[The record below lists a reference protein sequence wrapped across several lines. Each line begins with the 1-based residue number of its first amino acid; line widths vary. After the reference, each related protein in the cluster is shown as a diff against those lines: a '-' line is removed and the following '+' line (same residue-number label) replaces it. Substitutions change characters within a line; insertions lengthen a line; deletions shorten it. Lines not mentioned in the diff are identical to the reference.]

1 MEQLIISTAPHEF
14 DIYEIPYYI
23 MQEYNSDI
31 NIIGSIPDFS
41 LLEVALTQFA
51 KGKGCLDL
59 KELLVTNNAFDFR
72 TESTRKRF
80 LAAVERSILV
90 FASEQHRQL
99 MAALFNA
106 PGLETL
112 KRWAIFLQLLAG
124 NDLFRIL
131 TKEVYLKVYF
141 SGRTTIAGDEVFA
154 YLKDRQCHS
163 LPLKKFSDSTLEK
176 IASKYLTILKKL
188 GMVEGT
194 VKKRLLNIRLSEAEL
209 LFFVYVILSVDD
221 STTDILK
228 SPYREFLFLER
239 EELIRSLKNISFM
252 PFINI
257 ASTGEALTVQL
268 KLSPQELVDAISH

>member
-59 KELLVTNNAFDFR
+59 KELMVNNNAFDFR

-99 MAALFNA
+99 MVALFNA

-112 KRWAIFLQLLAG
+112 KRLAIFLQLFAG

-141 SGRTTIAGDEVFA
+141 SGRTTMAGDEAFA
-154 YLKDRQCHS
+154 WLKDRQGHS
-163 LPLKKFSDSTLEK
+163 LQLKKFSDSTLEK
-176 IASKYLTILKKL
+176 IASKYFTILKKL
-188 GMVEGT
+188 GMVEGA
-194 VKKRLLNIRLSEAEL
+194 VKKRLLNIRLSENEL
-209 LFFVYVILSVDD
+209 LFFVYVILSADD

-239 EELIRSLKNISFM
+239 EDLIQSLKNISFM